1 VAETENVR
9 EMKSWKTRL
18 WKEHVR
24 DRMSGGDF
32 YQAVDVFRNNS
43 WGLRGGSLDGKS
55 RERETCRE
63 NARRNTGWEDKEDDL
78 RKLLGW
84 WARSP
89 KIRTTNLSSPII
101 FSYIPNNYLFFS
113 PI

>member
-43 WGLRGGSLDGKS
+43 
-55 RERETCRE
+55 
-63 NARRNTGWEDKEDDL
+63 
-78 RKLLGW
+78 
-84 WARSP
+84 
-89 KIRTTNLSSPII
+89 
-101 FSYIPNNYLFFS
+101 
-113 PI
+113 